1 MPLRGGENLTLVG
14 AHRIQDKCGYL
25 CLTLNAL
32 LRIAVCSAQDA
43 LFGIVSIYK
52 CPAPY
57 SSMFCSGCPK
67 CSYLEY
73 SIQSRTCGCAELSE
87 VSLVIQS
94 APLNIGIIWSPA
106 SYKILLWLEQYKE
119 VPQSSILID
128 PFLMFPHFQKC
139 LNPQVRTNKWC

>member
-1 MPLRGGENLTLVG
+1 MQLGRPIQGRENLTPVGTQNPRQTWLPVPLRGGENLTLVG

-94 APLNIGIIWSPA
+94 APSE
-106 SYKILLWLEQYKE
+106 YQHYLESGF
-119 VPQSSILID
+119 V
-128 PFLMFPHFQKC
+128 
-139 LNPQVRTNKWC
+139 